1 MESYFSFCFIR
12 NPWDHAISKF
22 YELKKDNKYQS
33 LDIDTFLSNG
43 MLQEFATRC
52 QSIYSH
58 QGTVLVKRLYQY
70 ENLQEAIIE
79 IFDELN
85 LTGKPQLPQ
94 AKANLRTDKRHY
106 REILNSS
113 QKIKIQQIFSQEI
126 EWGSYQFWTTK
137 YPKFTKKLHWIHNNL
152 YIVPLNRSTANTLKS
167 NIGTIKLTTILI
179 QDPWREQD
187 DETLAII
194 ETHPFAKKTLA
205 RQSNRKKLGYWINYK
220 RQAITIAKHL

>member
-1 MESYFSFCFIR
+1 MHTHIEANTALPRNYISKTQMESYFSFCFIR
-12 NPWDHAISKF
+12 NPWNHAISKF

-106 REILNSS
+106 SEILNPAKKLKFS
-113 QKIKIQQIFSQEI
+113 KFFSQET
-126 EWGSYQFWTTK
+126 E
-137 YPKFTKKLHWIHNNL
+137 
-152 YIVPLNRSTANTLKS
+152 
-167 NIGTIKLTTILI
+167 
-179 QDPWREQD
+179 
-187 DETLAII
+187 
-194 ETHPFAKKTLA
+194 
-205 RQSNRKKLGYWINYK
+205 
-220 RQAITIAKHL
+220 